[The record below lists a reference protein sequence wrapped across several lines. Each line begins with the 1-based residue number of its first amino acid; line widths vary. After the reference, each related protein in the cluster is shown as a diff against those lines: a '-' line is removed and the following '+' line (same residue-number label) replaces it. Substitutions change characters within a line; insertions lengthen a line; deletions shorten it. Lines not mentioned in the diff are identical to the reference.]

1 MEIIR
6 KKKKKKPV
14 KMFKE
19 YIFKKN
25 IYFLLQLQL
34 FI

>member
-6 KKKKKKPV
+6 KKKNKKKTV

-19 YIFKKN
+19 YIFKKKK
-25 IYFLLQLQL
+25 FLLQL